1 MPLLDINVL
10 KGYNSIRYTMYE
22 VILKDLDKV
31 ELRQNLDEPHN
42 QQIDIVDPT
51 STIVRHL
58 MRRLSLTLKKGFSGQ
73 CIGFCTGNKG
83 FNLRGRLYIKI
94 NDL

>member
-1 MPLLDINVL
+1 MLCLC
-10 KGYNSIRYTMYE
+10 E

-42 QQIDIVDPT
+42 QQVDIVDLT
-51 STIVRHL
+51 STIVRL
-58 MRRLSLTLKKGFSGQ
+58 LARRLSFYAEKKIPGQ

-83 FNLRGRLYIKI
+83 FNFCNRLYIKI